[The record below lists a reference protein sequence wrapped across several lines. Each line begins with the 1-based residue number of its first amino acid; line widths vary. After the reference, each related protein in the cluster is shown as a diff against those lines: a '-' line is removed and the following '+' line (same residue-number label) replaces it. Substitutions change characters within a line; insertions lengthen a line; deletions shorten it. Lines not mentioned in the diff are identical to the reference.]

1 MFENTLI
8 VDEWYGPLVLWAGC
22 YAVLIFIYF
31 AFGFLLEFLAHRSP
45 ERRIQQ
51 REASDRATDIRLSI
65 VSLMSISAYVA
76 GGLYLQAK
84 GWVLFSP
91 WDTSWWAILAALG
104 LSLFAYDTWFYW
116 FHRLMHTRLFY
127 PIHARHHVSIAPRAW
142 SCNNDSF
149 LGSFFEQAY
158 FLVAPL
164 VLPLP
169 AIVVIAHKIWDQIAC
184 AFGHGGYEFFAG
196 PLARSPWPGVSTTY
210 HDQHHSHFK
219 CNYANTFTFWDRLMG
234 TLHPSYD
241 AKVIEFENL
250 KHRTLD

>member
-1 MFENTLI
+1 MFENSIIT
-8 VDEWYGPLVLWAGC
+8 EGWYGPLLLWSGC
-22 YAVLIFIYF
+22 YLSLLVIYF
-31 AFGFLLEFLAHRSP
+31 SMGLLVEILARRNP
-45 ERRIQQ
+45 QRRIQN
-51 REASDRATDIRLSI
+51 RDPSDRWTDIRLSV
-65 VSLMSISAYVA
+65 VSLISISGYLA
-76 GGLYLQAK
+76 GGVYLQAT
-84 GWVLFSP
+84 GWALFNIGSSSWWVLIATFV
-91 WDTSWWAILAALG
+91 
-104 LSLFAYDTWFYW
+104 LSLVVYDAWFYW
-116 FHRLMHTRLFY
+116 FHRLMHTRMFY

-164 VLPLP
+164 VLPIP
-169 AIVVIAHKIWDQIAC
+169 AIVIVVHKVWDQIAC

-219 CNYANTFTFWDRLMG
+219 CNYANTFTFWDRVMG

-241 AKVIEFENL
+241 EKVIEFEKLASSKDN
-250 KHRTLD
+250 